1 MKLEAITLKME
12 LTRVAR
18 DLEDKLIKISDLE
31 AILNESLSA
40 EIQASTEAKQLNIKW
55 VAPYILWVLSFV
67 SILC

>member
-40 EIQASTEAKQLNIKW
+40 EIQASTEAKQLNIK
-55 VAPYILWVLSFV
+55 
-67 SILC
+67 